1 MGTLLLLASRCL
13 SIVTLLKSN
22 WVGQW
27 RLARLHW
34 GFSDPTVLGK
44 GSRMS
49 ATSLERKKGIH
60 EIYVQIFAN
69 ATLHNTR

>member
-13 SIVTLLKSN
+13 SIVALIKSN

-34 GFSDPTVLGK
+34 GFSDPTVLVK

-60 EIYVQIFAN
+60 EIYVHIFAN